1 MYSSFTRWETLQ
13 EVLKSWEQY
22 RNEEQRLNDWLYEKE
37 KGLKDISLFD
47 MGDKKE
53 VQKQIQK
60 LKVGSISLYPF
71 VIFMNLFSM
80 ADLYIKFA
88 AK

>member
-1 MYSSFTRWETLQ
+1 MIDFYLLCLHHFVLLFRWETLQ

-22 RNEEQRLNDWLYEKE
+22 RNQEQRLNDWLYEKE

-47 MGDKKE
+47 MGDKEE

-60 LKVGSISLYPF
+60 LKVREI
-71 VIFMNLFSM
+71 LFF
-80 ADLYIKFA
+80 I
-88 AK
+88 